1 MKLSIKPTLPRL
13 LVYLV
18 FLLLPTLLVMLPVF
32 AKLSGS
38 FIFLQKDVL
47 VDTLIIASS
56 LFISFSLYFYRL
68 RFWVSFLPLVFGL
81 FTIYKGVENYYPGEF
96 DSFFATIRIGY
107 ILILILLSWLIGYGL
122 AAYRFF
128 PQILSVVFIA
138 GGIINLSG
146 TKDINTNEIVWMFF
160 PIVLYAFYCIFI
172 KETLEN
178 VQTVTRKQ
186 FLDLS
191 IRFVIFISLVFALYW
206 LAVGLVSKQ
215 LKAIDQ
221 EITQTKSNGTNKED
235 EESLLRRN
243 GNNELEMNEYSELKS
258 KAKQQPEDVMF
269 VTYLDNF
276 FPGTVEA
283 GDPLPNPLYYV
294 MYHFSKYDEVKEK
307 FSRDP
312 EAPYDDEFNPDPT
325 KIPLFISLTDSS
337 ILKFSNGY
345 KLRKVVESE
354 VYSVKLPP
362 NGFTAPGTAFAC
374 QPITVDPDFKEKYLF
389 AYKAKSYVSELNSAY
404 FVYNAGD
411 NEQIKAFQ
419 SIRNTILRQVKDYES
434 VDCSFTDYYTSMP
447 KGPLYDSIKYL
458 AQQITKNAKT
468 PIDKVLKIKDYFF
481 SKDANGKPLFKYT
494 LTPGK
499 PTDPNIPSSS
509 MLRYFLFYNKKGY
522 CTYYAGATVFMLRS
536 LGIPARMTAGF
547 LTEDRSS
554 KNKGWYWFYG
564 KQAHA
569 WTQVY
574 FPGLGWLDFDT
585 TVGEEE
591 VPGRQAPMADGT
603 PPMFPPKP
611 WFAGSGQVVSID
623 TALKVVEIVM
633 NKTMFKNK
641 DYTWKVKANIKFD
654 VKKAKFKREKLA
666 KTFSDLVVGDLI
678 TGVSYNENLRKYL
691 APQQNES
698 CKTFVDRLPSPLS
711 IDEVFIQNKPETPKP
726 KKKEEKTKLDINW
739 AKYIS
744 ILLITL
750 SIIAVLTIVLAPFAL
765 FLYYYLRAKWTK
777 NQNRRIY
784 FIYRYSLYLFNQ
796 MGAPRGKNTPLAY
809 AQNIVDPRFNINF
822 GDFMVTYLK
831 LKYGNYV
838 LQEDDLIN
846 IQKYFNALTT
856 NVLAQ
861 VNLKNKIKAFFNIA
875 NTQRFFVMPPDE
887 DDMKL

>member
-1 MKLSIKPTLPRL
+1 MKISNRPTFSL
-13 LVYLV
+13 LTLYLI
-18 FLLLPTLLVMLPVF
+18 FLALPTLVVLIPVI

-38 FIFLQKDVL
+38 FIFLQRDAL
-47 VDTLIIASS
+47 AETTFISLS
-56 LFISFSLYFYRL
+56 LFVSFSLYFFRL
-68 RFWVSFLPLVFGL
+68 RFWVSFLPLMFVL
-81 FTIYKGVENYYPGEF
+81 LTVYKGVENYYPGEF

-107 ILILILLSWLIGYGL
+107 LLILIMISWLIGYGL

-128 PQILSVVFIA
+128 PQVLSVIFIA
-138 GGIINLSG
+138 GGIILLAHSKE
-146 TKDINTNEIVWMFF
+146 TNTGEIVWTFF
-160 PIVLYAFYCIFI
+160 PVVLYAFYSIFI

-178 VQTVTRKQ
+178 VQQVTKKQ
-186 FLDLS
+186 LMDLS
-191 IRFVIFISLVFALYW
+191 IRLAIFVALVFALFW
-206 LAVGLVSKQ
+206 ISVGLVNNQ
-215 LKAIDQ
+215 LKAIDKKIAQ
-221 EITQTKSNGTNKED
+221 SKSTEKSD
-235 EESLLRRN
+235 DDAESLLKRN

-258 KAKQQPEDVMF
+258 KAKQQPDDVMF

-294 MYHFSKYDEVKEK
+294 MYHFTKYDEKKEK

-312 EAPYDDEFNPDPT
+312 QAPYDDEFNPDPT
-325 KIPLFISLTDSS
+325 QIPLFISLTDSS
-337 ILKFSNGY
+337 ILKFSNGD
-345 KLRKVVESE
+345 KLRKLVESE

-362 NGFTAPGTAFAC
+362 NGFAAPGTAFAC
-374 QPITVDPDFKEKYLF
+374 QPITVDPDFKDKYLF

-419 SIRNTILRQVKDYES
+419 SIRNTILRQIKDYEAI
-434 VDCSFTDYYTSMP
+434 DCSFTDYYTAMP
-447 KGPLYDSIKYL
+447 KGPLYDSIAFL
-458 AQQITKNAKT
+458 AKQITKDAKT

-536 LGIPARMTAGF
+536 LGIPCRMTAGF

-591 VPGRQAPMADGT
+591 VPGRQAPAADGT

-611 WFAGSGQVVSID
+611 WFAGSGEIINID
-623 TALKVVEIVM
+623 TATKVVEILM
-633 NKTMFKNK
+633 HKAMFKGK
-641 DYTWKVKANIKFD
+641 DYSWKTKAQVSFD
-654 VKKAKFKREKLA
+654 VKKAKFKREKLTKA
-666 KTFSDLVVGDLI
+666 FKDLEVGGLI

-691 APQQNES
+691 APQPNES
-698 CKTFVDRLPSPLS
+698 GQKFVDRLPSPLP
-711 IDEVFIQNKPETPKP
+711 IDEVFIQTKPEPPKA
-726 KKKEEKTKLDINW
+726 KKKEDK
-739 AKYIS
+739 AKYEIDWVRYIS
-744 ILLITL
+744 IALI
-750 SIIAVLTIVLAPFAL
+750 SILVLAAFIIL
-765 FLYYYLRAKWTK
+765 FGPSMLGYYYYLRAKTSK
-777 NQNRRIY
+777 NFNDKAY
-784 FIYRYSLYLFNQ
+784 YVYRYSLYLFNQ
-796 MGAPRGKNTPLAY
+796 LGCIRGKNTPLVY
-809 AQNIVDPRFNINF
+809 AKNIVDPRFNAGF
-822 GDFMVTYLK
+822 ASFMIIYLK
-831 LKYGNYV
+831 MKYSNHILNEQDMIEMRNYF
-838 LQEDDLIN
+838 DP
-846 IQKYFNALTT
+846 LTS
-856 NVLAQ
+856 NVLRQ
-861 VNLKNKIKAFFNIA
+861 VTLKNKFLAFFNIA
-875 NTQRFFVMPPDE
+875 SMQRYFIMPPDE
-887 DDMKL
+887 DDLTR